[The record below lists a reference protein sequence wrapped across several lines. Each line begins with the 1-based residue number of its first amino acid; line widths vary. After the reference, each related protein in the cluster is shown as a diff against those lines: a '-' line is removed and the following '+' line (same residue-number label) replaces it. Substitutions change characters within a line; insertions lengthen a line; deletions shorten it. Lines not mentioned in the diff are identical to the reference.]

1 MLFCIKVNQMLL
13 FLRRIIIHTIFVDRL
28 DIFQRFLK
36 VFLSLLVLVHM
47 FHQQVS
53 YDQSIL
59 FYHRKLSNL
68 NKQLLNLFCF
78 QNHCGINLI
87 LNLLILYQISYDKL
101 FIGLLLCCLP
111 YELNLYLS
119 KTFLF

>member
-1 MLFCIKVNQMLL
+1 MLFYIKANQMLL
-13 FLRRIIIHTIFVDRL
+13 FLRRITIHTIFVDHL
-28 DIFQRFLK
+28 GIFQHFLK
-36 VFLSLLVLVHM
+36 VFLSLLILVHM
-47 FHQQVS
+47 FRQQVS

-59 FYHRKLSNL
+59 FYRRKLSNL

-87 LNLLILYQISYDKL
+87 LNQLILYQISYDKL
-101 FIGLLLCCLP
+101 FIGLLLYYLP
-111 YELNLYLS
+111 YELNQYLN